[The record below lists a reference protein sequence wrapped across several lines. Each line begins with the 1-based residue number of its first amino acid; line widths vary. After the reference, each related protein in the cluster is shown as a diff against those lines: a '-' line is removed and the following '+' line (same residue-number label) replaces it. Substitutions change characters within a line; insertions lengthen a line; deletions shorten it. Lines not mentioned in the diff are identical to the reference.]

1 MHTAKDFIN
10 YRARSIARHAGLDPV
25 HAVKSMRAISCVGD
39 ILVAADGVAFA
50 TPITDNNGTAVAGDH
65 WLLQGQGSQN
75 WVLVAMVSNSLP
87 GTEQVW
93 GYKDFIYNDNPINR
107 VSFQSS
113 LADRSSNA
121 GFFSL
126 EALRAGLDPFPWED
140 LPSFGPNDTLRIA
153 AYNASSD
160 PADSSVQ
167 FWILPVFSGYK
178 APKQSSHDCVPC
190 KQPGHASTLTARP
203 APVYDPVD

>member
-1 MHTAKDFIN
+1 MNTAKDYIN

-25 HAVKSMRAISCVGD
+25 EAVKSMRAISCVGD
-39 ILVAADGVAFA
+39 ILDTANGVAFT
-50 TPITDNNGTAVAGDH
+50 TPITDNNGTAVDGDH

-75 WVLVAMVSNSLP
+75 WVLVAMVSNALA

-93 GYKDFIYNDNPINR
+93 GYKDFIYNDNPINK

-126 EALRAGLDPFPWED
+126 EALKSGLDPFPWED

-153 AYNASSD
+153 AYNSTGA
-160 PADSSVQ
+160 PTDSSVQ
-167 FWILPVFSGYK
+167 FWILPVFPGYK
-178 APKQSSHDCVPC
+178 APTQSSHDCVPC
-190 KQPGHASTLTARP
+190 HKPGHRVTLTNGRP
-203 APVYDPVD
+203 EYVPVD